1 MSLGFEVFFSVFHMY
16 VYVPIEIYSLDVWF
30 LKKKSNNLIAVFPFK
45 KYVSRH
51 RVLYFLTIAE
61 HLLYVSMIK
70 KNLDIII
77 YLAIP
82 LLVVI

>member
-1 MSLGFEVFFSVFHMY
+1 MCG
-16 VYVPIEIYSLDVWF
+16 F

-70 KNLDIII
+70 KTFRYYNLLSHFPVGGHLSFFLIF
-77 YLAIP
+77 AIMNS
-82 LLVVI
+82 ISIQQ